1 MPKST
6 PLADEVAKVAE
17 RVRKA
22 TKGKLN
28 EQNTKASM
36 IEPVLRALGWDTEDV
51 AQDVV
56 QVAPFALRL
65 SRSPRT

>member
-36 IEPVLRALGWDTEDV
+36 IEPVLREFGCSLRRLLNRY
-51 AQDVV
+51 
-56 QVAPFALRL
+56 APHLHIAAPCLPV
-65 SRSPRT
+65 S